1 MQTSTPLPL
10 SLSLDPVPSF
20 ISALS
25 VSPTVSAHR
34 PALSVSWSPP
44 QSDLPILNY
53 TISYSLRDSGAVTNI
68 TTTGT
73 RVLITKLSIGATY
86 QVAVTARSALGEGPR
101 SVWVHQT
108 TFSREYGH
116 VNLCNLFPLNNS
128 VYVIPYC
135 SSLRI
140 LIVPSQVTNVTL
152 SRVVRS
158 GAPALRVTWTTPQSD
173 TAITHYRVR
182 HRKSGMKDW
191 TTRTV
196 SGSPPRTVT
205 YLESL
210 SLGAVYEVQLQ
221 AESAIGRGN
230 FSEVQTAT
238 AFDGE
243 ELYIH
248 VLCVWKENLCG
259 TNLTLMLL
267 YVFWVVV
274 GCRCVVNAHY
284 YAPWKVL

>member
-1 MQTSTPLPL
+1 ME
-10 SLSLDPVPSF
+10 
-20 ISALS
+20 
-25 VSPTVSAHR
+25 SAHR

-44 QSDLPILNY
+44 QSDLPILHY
-53 TISYSLRDSGAVTNI
+53 TVSYSLRDSGAVTNI

-73 RVLITKLSIGATY
+73 RVLITKLSIGTTY
-86 QVAVTARSALGEGPR
+86 QVAVSARSDLGEGPR

-108 TFSREYGH
+108 TFSREYCR
-116 VNLCNLFPLNNS
+116 VNLCNVFPLNNS
-128 VYVIPYC
+128 VYAISSC

-158 GAPALRVTWTTPQSD
+158 GAPALNVTWTTPQSD
-173 TAITHYRVR
+173 TAITQYRVR

-191 TTRTV
+191 TTGTV
-196 SGSPPRTVT
+196 SGSPPPTVT
-205 YLESL
+205 YLEAL

-221 AESAIGRGN
+221 AESSIGPGN

-243 ELYIH
+243 EMYNYTLW
-248 VLCVWKENLCG
+248 CV
-259 TNLTLMLL
+259 
-267 YVFWVVV
+267 
-274 GCRCVVNAHY
+274 CVCV
-284 YAPWKVL
+284 

>member
-1 MQTSTPLPL
+1 MAIVANIIKNKICGKVLIVRIMYVFLAVCKFIHHIKVISMPTHNDLLYIYIYIMQTSTPLPL

-68 TTTGT
+68 TTTDT

-116 VNLCNLFPLNNS
+116 VNLCNVFPLNNS
-128 VYVIPYC
+128 VDVTMLFHIAHPYA
-135 SSLRI
+135 S
-140 LIVPSQVTNVTL
+140 
-152 SRVVRS
+152 
-158 GAPALRVTWTTPQSD
+158 
-173 TAITHYRVR
+173 
-182 HRKSGMKDW
+182 
-191 TTRTV
+191 
-196 SGSPPRTVT
+196 
-205 YLESL
+205 
-210 SLGAVYEVQLQ
+210 
-221 AESAIGRGN
+221 
-230 FSEVQTAT
+230 
-238 AFDGE
+238 
-243 ELYIH
+243 
-248 VLCVWKENLCG
+248 
-259 TNLTLMLL
+259 
-267 YVFWVVV
+267 
-274 GCRCVVNAHY
+274 
-284 YAPWKVL
+284 